1 MWSSQ
6 VGADVLEAHGAGA
19 VGGVVGWRGVW
30 GLGDGHVV
38 YAGHHGGDVFNAV
51 VGPGWCCQIY
61 GGSWVRGAV
70 CSFRW
75 RSHGALENEHKKS
88 KVHPTEARTK
98 VQAVSP
104 RRGWLKVQERCDY
117 TDFFSPRT
125 FLICFFLSVG
135 CQFR

>member
-1 MWSSQ
+1 MGEHGNGLRNLNARGEGTLAMGRRMWSSE

-19 VGGVVGWRGVW
+19 VGGVVDWRGVW

-75 RSHGALENEHKKS
+75 RSHGALEDEHNKS
-88 KVHPTEARTK
+88 KVIQPKREPK
-98 VQAVSP
+98 S
-104 RRGWLKVQERCDY
+104 RR
-117 TDFFSPRT
+117 
-125 FLICFFLSVG
+125 
-135 CQFR
+135 FRHGGDG